1 MLLLAVLLA
10 VLLIPGRSIVQIAVV
25 ILWDILFGI
34 VNSLQQ
40 YMVTTSM
47 PSAPEFANGMSIA
60 FGNVGIA
67 VGTAV
72 GGVAITV
79 FSIRAAAGAA
89 CLFAVILLTLLSLRV
104 RFNNQASRKR

>member
-1 MLLLAVLLA
+1 ML
-10 VLLIPGRSIVQIAVV
+10 
-25 ILWDILFGI
+25 
-34 VNSLQQ
+34 
-40 YMVTTSM
+40 
-47 PSAPEFANGMSIA
+47 IA

-89 CLFAVILLTLLSLRV
+89 CLFAVILLALLPIRV
-104 RFNNQASRKR
+104 RLSNRV